1 MEFEQLSVE
10 RASRVLAEL
19 YGVPDAQIS
28 RLDTER
34 DDSFHVQSPRGE
46 YVLKAARPDDDPL
59 HINLQTAALAF
70 ASEEPRLPLQSIVL
84 SQGGEVEPLFDGRVT
99 RLLTWLPGAPTS
111 STELDASQLEALGET
126 LGLLNQALSTF
137 DHPAAHREFEWDL
150 AQLPLLRPVAEY
162 YGYGEVL
169 EVFDRYERLAL
180 DELPRQVV
188 HNDFHR
194 GNVLSLDGRISG
206 VLDFGDVI
214 HTLRIADVAI
224 AQCYFGQHQ
233 ELIDGFNRV
242 VPLRDDEL
250 AVLPS
255 LVAVRFAQRILINSR
270 LGRENPGAL
279 GSIEA
284 NRSALREL
292 LEQVS

>member
-1 MEFEQLSVE
+1 MK
-10 RASRVLAEL
+10 ALAEL
-19 YGVPDAQIS
+19 YGVRDARLS
-28 RLDTER
+28 HLDTER

-46 YVLKAARPDDDPL
+46 YVLKVARPADDPL
-59 HINLQTAALAF
+59 QINLQTAALAF

-84 SQGGEVEPLFDGRVT
+84 SLDGEVEPVFDGRVT

-111 STELDASQLEALGET
+111 STDLDATQLEELGET

-137 DHPAAHREFEWDL
+137 DHPAAHRPFEWDT
-150 AQLPLLRPVAEY
+150 AQLTMLRPLADEY
-162 YGYGEVL
+162 RFDEVL
-169 EVFDRYERLAL
+169 EVFARFEELAL

-194 GNVLSLDGRISG
+194 GNVLSLDGRVSG

-214 HTLRIADVAI
+214 HTLRIVDVAV

-233 ELIDGFNRV
+233 ELIDGFTRV

-255 LVAVRFAQRILINSR
+255 LVAVRYALRILNNYR
-270 LGRENPGAL
+270 LDRDDPNAL
-279 GSIEA
+279 GSVNA
-284 NRSALREL
+284 NRAALREL
-292 LEQVS
+292 LERGN